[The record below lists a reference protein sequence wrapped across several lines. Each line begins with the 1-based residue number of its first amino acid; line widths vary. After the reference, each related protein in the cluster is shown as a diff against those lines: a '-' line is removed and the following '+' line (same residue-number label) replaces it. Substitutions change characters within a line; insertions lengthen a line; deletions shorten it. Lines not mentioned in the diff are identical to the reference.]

1 MKKADKDDDDQK
13 RRNDELNQLRIRPVS
28 LSSLPSSCPDC
39 GFVIFFIFICEM
51 VD

>member
-1 MKKADKDDDDQK
+1 MKKTDKDDDQK

-39 GFVIFFIFICEM
+39 GFCDLCFYER
-51 VD
+51 DG